1 MTLERRGADP
11 YIEKGLDDILLVAG
25 VDEVGRGPLA
35 GPVVA
40 AAVIFPQGFYLP
52 GITDSK
58 QLTSKQRETLF
69 PLILKH
75 SLGVGLG
82 CQEPREID
90 RINILQASLRAMEEA
105 VIHLDIKPELVL
117 VDGNRPLNLPIYQ
130 KVLIRGD
137 RLSHSIGAA
146 SIVAKVI
153 RDKLMES
160 WDSRF
165 PQYYFFKN
173 KGYGTQEHLMAL
185 KQYGPCPLHRLSFKG
200 TLSQNMEQQD
210 LFCAD
215 PYRSDRSNNG
225 SYLG

>member
-1 MTLERRGADP
+1 MITGRRGSDP
-11 YIEKGLDDILLVAG
+11 YLEKGIKDSRLVAG

-40 AAVIFPQGFYLP
+40 AAVIFAPGFYLP

-58 QLTSKQRETLF
+58 LLTPKQRETLF

-75 SLGVGLG
+75 SLSVGLG
-82 CQEPREID
+82 CLDPREID

-105 VIHLDIKPELVL
+105 VFHLKIKPELVL
-117 VDGNRPLNLPIYQ
+117 VDGNRPLNLPVFQ
-130 KVLIRGD
+130 RSLIQGD

-165 PQYYFFKN
+165 PQYYFSRN
-173 KGYGTQEHLMAL
+173 KGYATREHLTAL
-185 KQYGPCPLHRLSFKG
+185 RQYGPCPLHRLSFRG
-200 TLSQNMEQQD
+200 TLFAEMEQMD
-210 LFCAD
+210 LF
-215 PYRSDRSNNG
+215 
-225 SYLG
+225 L